1 MVHLRTNINAN
12 TNLNT
17 IPNVTASEKPPA
29 GAPVRRWA
37 RAVAVWLAVAGAGFS
52 MSGASWA
59 AELRVERVA
68 GGLQNP
74 WGLAFIGEGRMLVTE
89 RPGRMRVVEADGRVG
104 APLAGLPP
112 VDAVGQGGL
121 LDVITDRE
129 FARNRRV
136 YFCYAEP
143 AGPGEQ
149 GNSTA
154 LAAARLSDDT
164 TRLEQ
169 VKVLF
174 SQRPKF
180 SSRAHFGCR
189 IVDAGDGHLFLTLGD
204 RFSRMADAQ
213 TLDNHH
219 GKVVRIAK
227 DGGVPADNPFVRRA
241 GALPEIWSLGHRN
254 LQGATLGPDGHLWT
268 LEHGPQGG
276 DELNR
281 PEAGKNYGWPVITHG
296 ENYGGGTIGEGLT
309 AKPGLEPP
317 VHHWTPSIAPSGMA
331 FVTSTRYGPD
341 WVGNLLVGSLKF
353 RYLARLT
360 LKGNQVVGEEKLLT
374 DLRQRVRDVRQGP
387 DGLIYLLTD
396 ERNGELLRVVLP

>member
-1 MVHLRTNINAN
+1 MGNKRSRVLLGRLAVLALLGCSSAWAASGLRTE
-12 TNLNT
+12 
-17 IPNVTASEKPPA
+17 V
-29 GAPVRRWA
+29 
-37 RAVAVWLAVAGAGFS
+37 VAK
-52 MSGASWA
+52 
-59 AELRVERVA
+59 
-68 GGLQNP
+68 GLQNP
-74 WGLAFIGEGRMLVTE
+74 WGLAFIGDGRMLVTE
-89 RPGRMRVVEADGRVG
+89 RPGRMRVVQANGEVG

-112 VDAVGQGGL
+112 VEALGQGGL
-121 LDVITDRE
+121 LDVITDRD

-149 GNSTA
+149 GNSTT
-154 LAAARLSDDT
+154 LTAARLSDDA

-169 VKVLF
+169 VQVLF

-189 IVDAGDGHLFLTLGD
+189 IVDTGDGHLFLTLGD

-227 DGGVPADNPFVRRA
+227 DGSVPKGNPFAMRP

-254 LQGATLGPDGHLWT
+254 LQGAALGPDGQLWT
-268 LEHGPQGG
+268 VEHGPQGG

-281 PEAGKNYGWPVITHG
+281 PEQGKNYGWPVITYG
-296 ENYGGGTIGEGLT
+296 ENYGGGAIGEGLT
-309 AKPGLEPP
+309 TKPGLEQP

-331 FVTSTRYGPD
+331 FVSSTRYGPD
-341 WVGNLLVGSLKF
+341 WVGTLLVGSLKF
-353 RYLARLT
+353 RYLAHLT
-360 LKGNQVVGEEKLLT
+360 LQGSRVVREEKLLT
-374 DLRQRVRDVRQGP
+374 DLKQRVRDVRQGP
-387 DGLIYLLTD
+387 DGFIYLLTD
-396 ERNGELLRVVLP
+396 ERNGELLRLVLP